1 MTIPMADRELATLR
15 DEAAVRRVVE
25 SYADAIIRRD
35 AATYGAL
42 YAPDAVWTIGP
53 PVGEQVEGRDAIVRF
68 LTDHIATMDLLIFT
82 VTNIVISVEDGI
94 AHSRATVHE
103 FGRVADGSAVSVVN
117 VRALYEDTLQR
128 NGDSWWFTERK
139 YSILFVDNG
148 DAAAGQVFPTDA

>member
-15 DEAAVRRVVE
+15 DEAAVRRIVE

-42 YAPDAVWTIGP
+42 YAPDAVWTLAP
-53 PVGEQVEGRDAIVRF
+53 PVDERVEGRDAIVRF
-68 LTDHIATMDLLIFT
+68 LTERIATMDLLIFT
-82 VTNIVISVEDGI
+82 VTNIVISVENHI

-103 FGRVADGSAVSVVN
+103 FGRVTDGSPVSVVN
-117 VRALYEDTLQR
+117 VHALYEDTLQR

-139 YSILFVDNG
+139 YSIMFVDNG

>member
-82 VTNIVISVEDGI
+82 VTNIVISVEDRI